1 MAEHKLHLY
10 TGDGKGKT
18 TAAMGLAL
26 RALGHG
32 QRVLIAQFM
41 KDGRTGELA
50 ALRQVRGAEVFE
62 AKPISGF
69 TFQMSAAQLEQ
80 TRLEQ
85 TEQAE
90 QLTALIADTQ
100 PQMVILDEL
109 AMALSLGLVGEK
121 EAHALLN
128 ASLACAETVATG
140 RSAPDWLRDQSD
152 YVSVIVAEKHP
163 YETEGLPAREGVEW

>member
-1 MAEHKLHLY
+1 MAEHRLHLY
-10 TGDGKGKT
+10 TGEGKGKT

-50 ALRQVRGAEVFE
+50 ALRQVRGVEVFP
-62 AKPISGF
+62 AKPMSGF
-69 TFQMSAAQLEQ
+69 TFRMSAAQLEQ

-85 TEQAE
+85 TEQAA
-90 QLTALIADTQ
+90 QLTTLIADTH

-109 AMALSLGLVGEK
+109 AMAISLGLVGEQ
-121 EAHALLN
+121 EARALLE
-128 ASLACAETVATG
+128 ASLACAETVVTG
-140 RSAPDWLRDQSD
+140 RSSPDWLREKSD
-152 YVSVIVAEKHP
+152 YVSVIKAEKHP